1 MDKCGHHNNRHYY
14 FAVKIAIII
23 LFLIFVIIIQ
33 TRKGLKTIFV
43 LFAGAMV
50 MTTPGMESSSLTR
63 EELIIMYF
71 FKGYPYKL
79 IVEFLVSIHG
89 IVLSKRQLKRILKSM
104 GLRRKGPQTPLFN
117 QILRSLVQVSC

>member
-1 MDKCGHHNNRHYY
+1 
-14 FAVKIAIII
+14 
-23 LFLIFVIIIQ
+23 
-33 TRKGLKTIFV
+33 
-43 LFAGAMV
+43 

-89 IVLSKRQLKRILKSM
+89 IVLSKRQLKKFS
-104 GLRRKGPQTPLFN
+104 K
-117 QILRSLVQVSC
+117 VWVSGERDHKLHC